1 MQTQAPEE
9 ELDGPIDSQVD
20 GRTARRD
27 RNRDAVLD
35 AVIELFTE
43 DSLVPGA
50 AEVAKRSG
58 VSPRS
63 VYRYFEDIDDLIRAA
78 TDRHFESIRPLFI
91 IKGIGQGPLDGRTET
106 IVSLRLHLFEVIAST
121 MRASLALARS
131 NELMRERMTRDRQLL
146 RQQIELQFAPELDAM
161 STIAARDVT
170 AAVDVLLGFESIEH
184 LRHHRELPGPAA
196 RRVLVRAVA
205 AMFATTD

>member
-1 MQTQAPEE
+1 MQTQALEQ
-9 ELDGPIDSQVD
+9 ELDGEVDGQVD

-91 IKGIGQGPLDGRTET
+91 IKEIGQGRLEARTET

-131 NELMRERMTRDRQLL
+131 NELMRERMTHNRQLL

-161 STIAARDVT
+161 STTAARDV
-170 AAVDVLLGFESIEH
+170 AAAIDVLLGFESIEH
-184 LRHHRELPGPAA
+184 LRHHREFSGPVAH
-196 RRVLVRAVA
+196 RVLARAVS
-205 AMFATTD
+205 AMFVTTD